1 MAILPRC
8 AGITERWPT
17 STAHHQAAMARAP
30 LERILIE
37 TDAPVKYGDRFS
49 EPADLKETL
58 FHLSV
63 IKKISEDKLAG
74 IVTKNAERFF
84 GL

>member
-1 MAILPRC
+1 MDVRNLDRSD
-8 AGITERWPT
+8 TQ
-17 STAHHQAAMARAP
+17 TAMKRAP
-30 LERILIE
+30 VERILIE
-37 TDAPVKYGDRFS
+37 TDAPVQYGDRFS

-58 FHLSV
+58 FHLSM
-63 IKKISEDKLAG
+63 IKKVKEGELAE